1 MRRAA
6 VLLAM
11 LLIAGCS
18 AGCSAAPPPGTDGN
32 LINGWRPLGAAA
44 PFRPA
49 VGECHES
56 LAATATVDDHRP
68 VDCAELHVAETFHV
82 GTVPEADVV
91 PAAGSAGAKA
101 AYRECSDAAADFLG
115 GPWRSARLAVQVV
128 WPTRT
133 GWSGGARWLRCD
145 VTIADLDGQ
154 SRTSRRG
161 SLAEELAGPSPLR
174 LGCFN
179 PTVEDETVTT
189 MTPASCTEPH
199 HAEFAGLWQGPDI
212 SYAELEKNTARNAA
226 GCRSAIATFADL
238 PDDSELQ
245 YRSGWIS
252 YNPTRTEWVSGE
264 RRVRCFI
271 YFAKRTVTRT
281 LRNAGPAVLPAG

>member
-6 VLLAM
+6 ALLVVLFA
-11 LLIAGCS
+11 
-18 AGCSAAPPPGTDGN
+18 AGCSAAPPSGTDGN
-32 LINGWRPLGAAA
+32 LTNGWRPLGAAK

-68 VDCAELHVAETFHV
+68 VDCAQLHVAETFHV
-82 GTVPEADVV
+82 GTAPDADVV
-91 PAAGSAGAKA
+91 PAAGSAEAKA
-101 AYRECSDAAADFLG
+101 VYQECSEAATAFLG

-128 WPTRT
+128 WPTRA
-133 GWSGGARWLRCD
+133 GWAGGARWLRCD

-154 SRTSRRG
+154 SGTSHRG
-161 SLAEELAGPSPLR
+161 SLAGELTGPSPLR
-174 LGCFN
+174 LACFK
-179 PTVEDETVTT
+179 PTVEDATVTT
-189 MTPASCTEPH
+189 MTPAPCTEPH
-199 HAEFAGLWQGPDI
+199 RAEFAGLWQGPDI
-212 SYAELEKNTARNAA
+212 SYAALEKNTARIAA
-226 GCRSAIATFADL
+226 GCRGVIATFARL
-238 PDDSELQ
+238 PNDGELQ

-271 YFAKRTVTRT
+271 YFARRTVTRT
-281 LRNAGPAVLPAG
+281 LRNAGPAALPAAS